1 MLSAP
6 RRFPLNDGN
15 NSDEEEEDG
24 GNTDDEDIRLEM
36 VRSERC

>member
-6 RRFPLNDGN
+6 AVFPLNDGN
-15 NSDEEEEDG
+15 NSDEEEEDV